1 MIEGESTMA
10 RRVKRVLVFV
20 WAWLAVFAAG
30 GPTAGG
36 AELKMTLKD
45 AVEMGIVQNRDV
57 IMEKYTHQAALKKVT
72 EAKGIFDPT
81 LVTAL
86 DMGESS
92 IPIADIL
99 YPDGYYDD
107 KSLRGE
113 MLLKGKAI
121 TGADMS
127 VGFTMDKYRTTAESI
142 TLSPRYTAKFE
153 LSLTQPLLRDFGPSV
168 TKTRIRMAEQDTE
181 ATKWDVKDRVTRTV
195 AAVEEAYWNYVY
207 ACESLHVYTAG
218 LHLAGRLAK
227 EAEIRVQAGDLA
239 PVSLMEAQ
247 SALSSSEE
255 DVIAAENERKKAELD
270 LKLILSITDNGK
282 EIVPLDLP
290 AEGNA
295 APDAQA
301 SLAKA
306 REMRADLRAAHYR
319 VEQVKIEEQ
328 YRRNQR
334 LPRLDLVAKYG
345 TRGLAGEPNP
355 ALSTDRTIG
364 TPFEGRTE
372 ARNAIDDLYAD
383 DTFDVWSVGVKLEV
397 PFGNR
402 AAQGKYQSVQWER
415 RRMETEVKAL
425 DDLIGT
431 EVQKAVYD
439 VTTALKA
446 MEAAKATV
454 AFAQESLRAEERRF
468 QAGDTTSYE
477 VARFQRDLTDAKT
490 RYLKAFIDYHKG
502 WSRVRAAEGTS
513 LEEYGIAFDDK
524 VLETSVP
531 AE

>member
-1 MIEGESTMA
+1 MA
-10 RRVKRVLVFV
+10 RGVKRILVFV

-30 GPTAGG
+30 GPPAGG
-36 AELKMTLKD
+36 AEMKLTLKN
-45 AVEMGIVQNRDV
+45 AVEMGILQNRDV
-57 IMEKYTHQAALKKVT
+57 VMEKYTHQAALKKVT

-81 LVTAL
+81 LVTNL

-92 IPIADIL
+92 VPIADIL

-107 KSLRGE
+107 KSLKGE
-113 MLLKGKAI
+113 MLLKGKAV
-121 TGADMS
+121 TGADLS
-127 VGFTMDKYRTTAESI
+127 VGFTMDRYKTTAESI
-142 TLSPRYTAKFE
+142 TLSPRYTTKFE
-153 LSLTQPLLRDFGPSV
+153 LSLTQPLLRDFGADV
-168 TKTRIRMAEQDTE
+168 TMTRIRMAEKDTE
-181 ATKWDVKDRVTRTV
+181 ATRWDVKDRVTRTV

-218 LHLAGRLAK
+218 LHLAGQLAK
-227 EAEIRVQAGDLA
+227 ETDIRVQAGDLA
-239 PVSLMEAQ
+239 PLSLMEAQ
-247 SALSSSEE
+247 SALSSMEE

-270 LKLILSITDNGK
+270 LKLVLGITENGQ
-282 EIVPLDLP
+282 EIVPLDRP
-290 AEGNA
+290 AEGYKT
-295 APDAQA
+295 PDVQA
-301 SLAKA
+301 SLATA
-306 REMRADLRAAHYR
+306 REMRADRRAGEYR
-319 VEQVKIEEQ
+319 VAQIKIEEE

-334 LPRLDLVAKYG
+334 LPRLDFVAKYG
-345 TRGLAGEPNP
+345 TRGLSGEPNP
-355 ALSTDRTIG
+355 ALSVDRTIG

-383 DTFDVWSVGVKLEV
+383 DTFDVWAVGLKLEV
-397 PFGNR
+397 PLGNR
-402 AAQGKYQSVQWER
+402 TAQGKYRSVQWER
-415 RRMETEVKAL
+415 RRMETELRAL
-425 DDLIGT
+425 DDRIGT

-439 VTTALKA
+439 VITALKA

-454 AFAQESLRAEERRF
+454 AFAEESLRAEERRF

-513 LEEYGIAFDDK
+513 LEQYGIAFDDK
-524 VLETSVP
+524 VLETYVP